1 MKDKAEASLAKALER
16 LVTSLISEADADI
29 SRLELVEE
37 AISYSALM
45 LGMTPPEQKAL
56 REQLD
61 TVAVQLIADKVE
73 YEDLKVY
80 QVAVTCQHDQ
90 HVASVFAT
98 ADPVLA
104 EELSRAVERNVS
116 QKNKKTSQDFSIN

>member
-37 AISYSALM
+37 AISYSALI

-104 EELSRAVERNVS
+104 EELSRAVERSVS
-116 QKNKKTSQDFSIN
+116 QKSKKTSQDFSIN

>member
-37 AISYSALM
+37 AISYSALI

-104 EELSRAVERNVS
+104 EELSRAVERSVS

>member
-1 MKDKAEASLAKALER
+1 
-16 LVTSLISEADADI
+16 
-29 SRLELVEE
+29 
-37 AISYSALM
+37 
-45 LGMTPPEQKAL
+45 MTPPEQKAL

-104 EELSRAVERNVS
+104 EELSRAVERSVS
-116 QKNKKTSQDFSIN
+116 QKSKKTSQDFSIN

>member
-37 AISYSALM
+37 AISYSALI

-73 YEDLKVY
+73 YEQLKVY

-104 EELSRAVERNVS
+104 EELSRAVERSVS

>member
-37 AISYSALM
+37 AISYSALI

-73 YEDLKVY
+73 YEQLKVY

-98 ADPVLA
+98 TDPVLA

-116 QKNKKTSQDFSIN
+116 QTNKKTSQDFSVN

>member
-37 AISYSALM
+37 AISYSALI